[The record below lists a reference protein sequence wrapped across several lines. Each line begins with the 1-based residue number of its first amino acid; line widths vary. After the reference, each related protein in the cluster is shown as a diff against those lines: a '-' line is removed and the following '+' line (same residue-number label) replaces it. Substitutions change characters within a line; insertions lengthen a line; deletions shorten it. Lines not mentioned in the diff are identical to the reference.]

1 MEVSSQ
7 ALKYKRTMGIT
18 FDVGA
23 FLNIGIDHISDVEHE
38 DFEDYFESKLKLIG
52 QSKTVC
58 INRDIE
64 KFDKVLE
71 MSKGAEKTVTFGQR
85 ATRASVGCWWGMT
98 RFSSCGTRTAPRFRL
113 ISPVTRA
120 VSSTWRPSRARMP
133 TDGRFAT

>member
-64 KFDKVLE
+64 EFDKVLE
-71 MSKGAEKTVTFGQR
+71 LSKGAEKTVTFGFEKD
-85 ATRASVGCWWGMT
+85 ADIMAYNVVYLDTGITFITS
-98 RFSSCGTRTAPRFRL
+98 
-113 ISPVTRA
+113 
-120 VSSTWRPSRARMP
+120 
-133 TDGRFAT
+133 